1 NRCPKIP
8 ISDCYKN
15 LKSAPINRSFR
26 LIGRPLEWSLL
37 PCTFTTCSFS
47 PFLLA
52 FSTRLFSVLRFESV
66 IHEFDPYFNY
76 RTTRFLVEEGFY
88 NFHNWF
94 DDRAWYPLGRIIGG
108 TIYPGLMITSA
119 ALYHVL
125 NFFHITIDI
134 RNVCVFLAPL
144 FSSFTA
150 IVTYHFTKELKDA
163 GAGLLAAAMIAVVP
177 GYISRS
183 VAGSYD
189 NEGIAIF
196 CMLLTYYMWIKA
208 VNTGSIYWSAM
219 CALAYFYMVS
229 SWGGYVF
236 LINLIP
242 LHVLVLM
249 LTGRFSHRIYVAYCT
264 VYCLGTILSMQISFV
279 GFQPVQS
286 SEHMAAFGVFGLCQI
301 HAFVD
306 YLRSKLN
313 TQQFEVLF
321 KSVISLVGF
330 VLLSVG
336 TVLML
341 TGKIS
346 PWTGRFYS
354 LLDPSYAKN
363 NIPIIAS
370 VSEHQPTTWSSY
382 YFDLQLL
389 VFMFPVGLYYC
400 FNNLSDARIFII
412 MYGVTSMYF
421 SAVMVSQHVYRS
433 ESLSSI
439 CSTDILY
446 HFVYQVASGMILV
459 MTFFLITYTFHS
471 TWVTSEAYSSPS
483 IVLSARGGDG
493 SRIIFDDFREAYYW
507 LRHNTPVDAKV
518 MSWWDYGYQITAMA
532 NRTILVDNNTWNNT
546 HISRVGQAMA
556 STEEKAYEI
565 MRELDVSYVLVI
577 FGGLT
582 GYSSDDINKFLWMV
596 RIGGSTD
603 TGKHIKEHDYYTP
616 TGEFRV
622 DREGS
627 PVLLNCLMYKMCYYR
642 FGQRPP
648 GYDRVRN
655 AEIGNKDFELDVL
668 EEAYTTEHWLVRIYK
683 VNFLSV
689 TTVLLSS
696 KRNTKVFLNGSP
708 TLYIAAVSQGSK
720 ALFTLAV

>member
-1 NRCPKIP
+1 
-8 ISDCYKN
+8 
-15 LKSAPINRSFR
+15 F
-26 LIGRPLEWSLL
+26 
-37 PCTFTTCSFS
+37 
-47 PFLLA
+47 
-52 FSTRLFSVLRFESV
+52 
-66 IHEFDPYFNY
+66 
-76 RTTRFLVEEGFY
+76 
-88 NFHNWF
+88 
-94 DDRAWYPLGRIIGG
+94 
-108 TIYPGLMITSA
+108 PGLMITSA
-119 ALYHVL
+119 ALYHIL
-125 NFFHITIDI
+125 HFFHVTIDI

-144 FSSFTA
+144 FSSFTT
-150 IVTYHFTKELKDA
+150 IVTYHLTKELKDA

-196 CMLLTYYMWIKA
+196 CMLLTYYLWIKA
-208 VNTGSIYWSAM
+208 VKTGSVYWSAM

-313 TQQFEVLF
+313 PQQFEVLF

-330 VLLSVG
+330 IILSVG

-341 TGKIS
+341 TVFITPAKMAFS
-346 PWTGRFYS
+346 S
-354 LLDPSYAKN
+354 LLLMYYVPGNHHLVVLVMERPLTTWLIN
-363 NIPIIAS
+363 NISIQLYLLLNFPLF
-370 VSEHQPTTWSSY
+370 PT
-382 YFDLQLL
+382 
-389 VFMFPVGLYYC
+389 VGLYYC

-421 SAVMVSQHVYRS
+421 SAVMVRLMLVLAPVMCILSGIGVSQVLATYMKNLDISRPDKKS
-433 ESLSSI
+433 KKQQD
-439 CSTDILY
+439 STYPIKNE
-446 HFVYQVASGMILV
+446 VASGMILV
-459 MTFFLITYTFHS
+459 MAFFLITYTFHS

-507 LRHNTPVDAKV
+507 LRHNTPEDAKV

-642 FGQRPP
+642 FGQVYTEAKRPA

-683 VNFLSV
+683 VKTLDNRGLSR
-689 TTVLLSS
+689 T
-696 KRNTKVFLNGSP
+696 
-708 TLYIAAVSQGSK
+708 
-720 ALFTLAV
+720 

>member
-1 NRCPKIP
+1 MTCTA
-8 ISDCYKN
+8 
-15 LKSAPINRSFR
+15 LKMF
-26 LIGRPLEWSLL
+26 
-37 PCTFTTCSFS
+37 
-47 PFLLA
+47 FLGN
-52 FSTRLFSVLRFESV
+52 TRLFSVLRFESV

-76 RTTRFLVEEGFY
+76 RTTRFLAEEGFY
-88 NFHNWF
+88 KFHNWF

-125 NFFHITIDI
+125 HFFHITIDI

-208 VNTGSIYWSAM
+208 VKTGSIYWSSM

-321 KSVISLVGF
+321 KSVISLF
-330 VLLSVG
+330 LYW
-336 TVLML
+336 LML
-341 TGKIS
+341 GKIS

-400 FNNLSDARIFII
+400 FNNLSDATIFII

-421 SAVMVSQHVYRS
+421 SAVMVRLMLVLAPVMCILSGIGVSQVLTTYMKNLDVSRPDKKSKKQQDSTYPIKNEVRS
-433 ESLSSI
+433 I
-439 CSTDILY
+439 
-446 HFVYQVASGMILV
+446 GMILV
-459 MTFFLITYTFHS
+459 MAFFLITYTFHS

-507 LRHNTPVDAKV
+507 LRHNTPEDAKV

-603 TGKHIKEHDYYTP
+603 TGRHIKEHDYYTP

-622 DREGS
+622 D
-627 PVLLNCLMYKMCYYR
+627 
-642 FGQRPP
+642 QRPP

-683 VNFLSV
+683 VHLNSPVSKTL
-689 TTVLLSS
+689 TTVASQERKTQKLKIPPPSS
-696 KRNTKVFLNGSP
+696 EHTALNICGP
-708 TLYIAAVSQGSK
+708 HPMI
-720 ALFTLAV
+720 